1 LFIWAKFLILYER
14 QSFVKAKNNYTI
26 QKKESFCVQGS
37 MKIKLLRVINFKVTY
52 MKKILLL
59 TVLSATMLTSC
70 VSKKKY
76 VELET
81 ELSNTQS
88 NLQRTAMEKEE
99 AQRKLDAIEVRV
111 ADYNAKINSLKES
124 NDEKMEMNDL
134 TAMSNNTKAKM
145 RTTLAKVDPAELAKA
160 KTLEDSINLAVSYNL
175 KKSIT
180 DETESDDV
188 QITIDK
194 TVVMINVSDKL
205 LFRSGS
211 YRINPKANN
220 LMKKLAE
227 VINSEPSMEVMVEG
241 HTDSQTLV
249 PGSYIQDNWD
259 LSVRRATSVVRL
271 LQDKYNVAPEKL
283 IAAGRSK
290 YVPLVENTSKEN
302 MAKNR
307 RTRIVIIPNLDKF
320 FALLDSE
327 E

>member
-1 LFIWAKFLILYER
+1 
-14 QSFVKAKNNYTI
+14 
-26 QKKESFCVQGS
+26 
-37 MKIKLLRVINFKVTY
+37 
-52 MKKILLL
+52 MKK
-59 TVLSATMLTSC
+59 TVLVSVLSLAMFSSC

-99 AQRKLDAIEVRV
+99 AQAKLDAIEARV

-134 TAMSNNTKAKM
+134 TVMSNKTKQQM
-145 RTTLAKVDPAELAKA
+145 RATLAKVDQSELSQAT
-160 KTLEDSINLAVSYNL
+160 TLEDSINLAVSYNL
-175 KKSIT
+175 KQSIT
-180 DETESDDV
+180 DDSDSDDV

-211 YRINPKANN
+211 YRLNNKADG

-241 HTDSQTLV
+241 HTDSQTMV
-249 PGSYIQDNWD
+249 PGSHIQDNWD
-259 LSVRRATSVVRL
+259 LSVRRSTSIVRA
-271 LQDKYNVAPEKL
+271 LQDKYNVDPAKL
-283 IAAGRSK
+283 IAAGRSS
-290 YVPLVENTSKEN
+290 YAPLVENSNKEN

-320 FALLDSE
+320 FAMMDSAE
-327 E
+327 

>member
-1 LFIWAKFLILYER
+1 
-14 QSFVKAKNNYTI
+14 
-26 QKKESFCVQGS
+26 
-37 MKIKLLRVINFKVTY
+37 

-99 AQRKLDAIEVRV
+99 AQKKLDAIEARV
-111 ADYNAKINSLKES
+111 ADYNTKINSLKES
-124 NDEKMEMNDL
+124 NDDKMEMNDL

-145 RTTLAKVDPAELAKA
+145 RATLSKVDQSELANA

-180 DETESDDV
+180 GDAESDDV
-188 QITIDK
+188 QITVDK

-211 YRINPKANN
+211 YRINPKANS
-220 LMKKLAE
+220 LMEKLAE

-241 HTDSQTLV
+241 HTDSQTMV
-249 PGSYIQDNWD
+249 PGSHIQDNWD
-259 LSVRRATSVVRL
+259 LSVRRSTTIVRL

-283 IAAGRSK
+283 IAAGRSS
-290 YVPLVENTSKEN
+290 YSPLVENTSKEN

-327 E
+327 K

>member
-1 LFIWAKFLILYER
+1 
-14 QSFVKAKNNYTI
+14 
-26 QKKESFCVQGS
+26 
-37 MKIKLLRVINFKVTY
+37 
-52 MKKILLL
+52 MKK
-59 TVLSATMLTSC
+59 TVLVSVLSLAMFSSC

-99 AQRKLDAIEVRV
+99 AQAKLDAIEARV

-134 TAMSNNTKAKM
+134 TVMSNRTKQQM
-145 RTTLAKVDPAELAKA
+145 RATLAKVDQSELSKA
-160 KTLEDSINLAVSYNL
+160 TTLEDSINLAVSYNL
-175 KKSIT
+175 KQSIT
-180 DETESDDV
+180 EDSESDDV

-211 YRINPKANN
+211 YRLNNKADG

-241 HTDSQTLV
+241 HTDSQTMV
-249 PGSYIQDNWD
+249 PGSHIQDNWD
-259 LSVRRATSVVRL
+259 LSVRRSTSIVRA
-271 LQDKYNVAPEKL
+271 LQDKYNVDPAKL
-283 IAAGRSK
+283 IAAGRSS
-290 YVPLVENTSKEN
+290 YAPLVENSNKEN

-320 FALLDSE
+320 FAMMDSE
-327 E
+327 